1 MERTSRVKTRG
12 LAGSNSAAMKWKNTF
27 SRHKEWRRTECTAAM
42 EPRRLTK
49 GATRPVS
56 VIWRLDVVEECVVV
70 CGCRE
75 RADSEAK
82 QWWEEEAENEG
93 GNDGALAEEKN
104 LEEWSMAKSV
114 LVGRKQKGCCCC
126 WVLEGKKMAFS
137 LEPGWRRGKFQSE
150 KERKSWSFESKK
162 KLSLRLKIVN
172 YFTCLSDVDTWPST
186 SEDNGQR
193 PIGTSRT
200 NIGEIYKNG
209 RSKL

>member
-1 MERTSRVKTRG
+1 MKQRNSNLKKKCLDLNKKKLDLAHVGFLLLHLATKDVMSRTSRVKTRG
-12 LAGSNSAAMKWKNTF
+12 LAESNSAAMKWKNTF

-126 WVLEGKKMAFS
+126 W
-137 LEPGWRRGKFQSE
+137 
-150 KERKSWSFESKK
+150 
-162 KLSLRLKIVN
+162 
-172 YFTCLSDVDTWPST
+172 C
-186 SEDNGQR
+186 
-193 PIGTSRT
+193 
-200 NIGEIYKNG
+200 
-209 RSKL
+209 